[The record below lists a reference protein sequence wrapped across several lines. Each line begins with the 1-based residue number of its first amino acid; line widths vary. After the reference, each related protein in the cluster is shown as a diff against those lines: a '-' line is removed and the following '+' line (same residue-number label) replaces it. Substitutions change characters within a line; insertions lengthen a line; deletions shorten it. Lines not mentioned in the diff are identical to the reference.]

1 VGGVADPIDLG
12 VAVAT
17 ARRLMPAGPALS
29 PSEAAEAVEELRTL
43 AVAAEGHVREFTGLA
58 AGETPPP
65 ATVVDR
71 PTWVAGNVEGFQ
83 HLLAPLLDKLAAKQA
98 QQRPANAVGALTGK
112 VAGAQVGVVLAF
124 LGTKV
129 LGQYEPFVDPP
140 RLTLVAP
147 NIVDAERS
155 LEVDPHDFR
164 LWVCLHESAHRTQ
177 FTAVPWMRE
186 HMEREIAGFIAAADL
201 DPAQVSERLR
211 AMVSAAARAAR
222 GGERASLLDVI
233 TTPEQRAALAR
244 LTALMTLLE
253 GHAEYVMDEVGPE
266 VVPSVAQIRER
277 FNTKRRAG
285 GGGVD
290 RLLRKLLQLDL
301 KMKQYLEGRKFVDEV
316 VRLAGQDGFNIVWES
331 PDHLPTTAEIADP
344 KAWVTRVLA
353 S

>member
-1 VGGVADPIDLG
+1 MASPIDLR

-29 PSEAAEAVEELRTL
+29 RQEAADAVAELRELAVE
-43 AVAAEGHVREFTGLA
+43 AETHVRAYTGLA
-58 AGETPPP
+58 AHEVPPP

-83 HLLAPLLDKLAAKQA
+83 HLLDPLLTKLAEK
-98 QQRPANAVGALTGK
+98 RPVNAISAATGK

-147 NIVDAERS
+147 NIVEAERS
-155 LEVDPHDFR
+155 LQADPHDFR
-164 LWVCLHESAHRTQ
+164 LWVCLHESTHRTQ

-186 HMEREIAGFIAAADL
+186 HMEREIGAFIAAADL
-201 DPAQVSERLR
+201 DPAQVAERLR
-211 AMVSAAARAAR
+211 GMASAAARAVR
-222 GGERASLLDVI
+222 GGERASLIDVI
-233 TTPEQRAALAR
+233 TTPDQRAALAR
-244 LTALMTLLE
+244 ITALMTLLE
-253 GHAEYVMDEVGPE
+253 GHAEHVMDEVGPE

-277 FNTKRRAG
+277 FNEKRRSG

-290 RLLRKLLQLDL
+290 KLLRKLLQLDL
-301 KMKQYLEGRKFVDEV
+301 KMKQYVEGRVFVDEV
-316 VRLAGQDGFNIVWES
+316 VRLVGQDGFNQVWTS
-331 PDHLPTTAEIADP
+331 PEHLPTTEEIADP
-344 KAWVTRVLA
+344 KSWVARVLD
-353 S
+353 